1 MRRPILI
8 ASLAAVMLV
17 VAACGDDPLAPF
29 QPEIANLP
37 DNFQF
42 QATGVTNVTTTLE
55 YQWENTGTSAN
66 INQSCTV
73 TGGSA
78 ILTIFDAS
86 TPARAQVYSRNLGD
100 NGTFVTSAG
109 TNGTWLIRVT
119 LTGLSGTLNFRAQ
132 KP

>member
-1 MRRPILI
+1 
-8 ASLAAVMLV
+8 MLV

-29 QPEIANLP
+29 QPEISNLP

-100 NGTFVTSAG
+100 NGTFVTSGG